1 MILNTLLLIAA
12 SCFLMINQGKERYY
26 LTSVFGLGAFA
37 LARLIVVC
45 VAGNAV
51 SNNFRELIREIY
63 EQVPEWDLGTWMCFL
78 EIKAMQEQFE
88 VTVSGGVYTVRQS
101 AILTVLGE

>member
-1 MILNTLLLIAA
+1 M
-12 SCFLMINQGKERYY
+12 
-26 LTSVFGLGAFA
+26 
-37 LARLIVVC
+37 
-45 VAGNAV
+45 AGNAV

-101 AILTVLGE
+101 AILTVLGFALNYIVASELRSEALQSYCP